1 MEYFAIKI
9 ENKEPL
15 KIGKDG
21 KKSSQTERCLGHIP
35 GSTLRGAWISKLFKN
50 KDYSEEQKIQALTG
64 INFYNA
70 YPYFKF
76 DGETVI
82 RTITPKNLKISKHEF
97 KKGMFLASG
106 KKNEEN
112 APIRNMLN
120 LEIEKNMGPEE
131 KKKWEKRVNSIEY
144 NYFNLFDD
152 KLNGFKVPKT
162 YRFHHNT
169 KRNKEEIKIKI
180 EKEKQESQEKQKDK
194 KDRDNLFR
202 YEAIDKDQKFLSII
216 SVNQDVD
223 EQIKID
229 LEKLLKESE
238 FMTFGGSKTS
248 GYGACETTLIDKEEL
263 NKDYRVPIPRDF
275 KNQQSFITIL
285 ALSDCILRD
294 EFGYPTANLDH
305 CLREILGDDA
315 EYLELKNKIVDTG
328 YTQGYNRKWG
338 ARLPKETS
346 IQAGSIWKYIW
357 TESRNVTEEIK
368 NKITQKLQ
376 DECKLNL
383 YGERTNDGFGWLMV
397 NPQMPSQ
404 VLIKRRNEDDE
415 SSAKFEEAK
424 QKLKNRIM
432 KIDEK
437 KENSD
442 ARQTSDKSQSFDK
455 VQSSNLKILLE
466 GFSDSREEWRQDL
479 VYQEVNSSEQNINL
493 NTERLTSNKI
503 QNLIEALEDYKEN
516 ISKKFYMI
524 SEDKNFDSRLESNIY
539 QFSPK
544 MQKFFDRLSYV
555 KNKNIFSI
563 RGYDFKQCFEYLK
576 NPSIDNLEIDT
587 FVTSHLD
594 KVQGMLYYGEFSK
607 NIAIQKGIFLSEFL
621 IEYLEYIKKS
631 KEGTADGE

>member
-1 MEYFAIKI
+1 MEYFAINI

-21 KKSSQTERCLGHIP
+21 KKSSQTESCLGHIP
-35 GSTLRGAWISKLFKN
+35 GSTLRGAWISKLFEN
-50 KDYSEEQKIQALTG
+50 KDYSEEQKIQVLTG

-70 YPYFKF
+70 YPYINTEKKTS
-76 DGETVI
+76 DEMGI
-82 RTITPKNLKISKHEF
+82 KKSKNDDKLSIGIITPKNLRCSKHKFREVDF
-97 KKGMFLASG
+97 KAS
-106 KKNEEN
+106 KQNTD
-112 APIRNMLN
+112 
-120 LEIEKNMGPEE
+120 EKVGINDIFVNNYPEMM
-131 KKKWEKRVNSIEY
+131 NSIGYEY
-144 NYFNLFDD
+144 ATIMADETEGYLQQI
-152 KLNGFKVPKT
+152 KVTKT

-169 KRNKEEIKIKI
+169 KRNKEEIKIITK
-180 EKEKQESQEKQKDK
+180 KEAHEQENDK

-202 YEAIDKDQKFLSII
+202 YEAIDKGQTFLSII

-229 LEKLLKESE
+229 LKNLLRDSE

-248 GYGACETTLIDKEEL
+248 GYGACETTLIDTEEL
-263 NKDYRVPIPRDF
+263 NKDYRVPIARDF
-275 KNQQSFITIL
+275 NNQSEFITIL

-315 EYLELKNKIVDTG
+315 EYLSLKSKIIDTG

-346 IQAGSIWKYIW
+346 IQAGSIWKYEW

-368 NKITQKLQ
+368 NKISQKLQ
-376 DECKLNL
+376 EECKLNL

-397 NPQMPSQ
+397 NPQMPSE
-404 VLIKRRNEDDE
+404 VLIKRRNENDE
-415 SSAKFEEAK
+415 SNAEFEEAK
-424 QKLKNRIM
+424 QKLKNIIIA
-432 KIDEK
+432 IDET

-442 ARQTSDKSQSFDK
+442 TKQTLDK
-455 VQSSNLKILLE
+455 VQRSNLKILLE

-479 VYQEVNSSEQNINL
+479 VYQEVNSSEKNIKID
-493 NTERLTSNKI
+493 TDRLTSNRI
-503 QNLIEALEDYKEN
+503 QNLIEALEEYKGH

-524 SEDKNFDSRLESNIY
+524 LEDKNFDSRLESNIY

-576 NPSIDNLEIDT
+576 NPSIDNLKIDT

-607 NIAIQKGIFLSEFL
+607 NIAIQKGMFLSEFL
-621 IEYLEYIKKS
+621 IEYLEYTKRS
-631 KEGTADGE
+631 KEGTVDGE